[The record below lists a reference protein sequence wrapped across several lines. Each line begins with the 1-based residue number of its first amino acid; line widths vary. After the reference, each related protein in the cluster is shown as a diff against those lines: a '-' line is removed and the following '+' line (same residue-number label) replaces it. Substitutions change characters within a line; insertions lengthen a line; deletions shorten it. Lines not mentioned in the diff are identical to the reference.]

1 MSSTAQVS
9 NTEKLD
15 FEKVWLMFQET
26 DKKFQETKDLLTEK
40 FQETDKKFQETDKK
54 FQETTHSFQETDKQ
68 FKETN
73 RQMKNL
79 LKKMSEAESRWGKF
93 VESLVNGALVDLLTD
108 IGIEVTGTLQREKKL
123 YNGKQYEIDAIAK
136 NGKDL
141 VAVEVKT
148 SLSPQDVDDF
158 IQVLKIF
165 KEVFPEYSDKNLIG
179 AVGFINE
186 EGKSAIYAENKGL
199 LVIKAT
205 GASARIVNIN
215 SFKPKIW

>member
-9 NTEKLD
+9 STEKLD

-26 DKKFQETKDLLTEK
+26 DKKFQETTEK
-40 FQETDKKFQETDKK
+40 FQETDK
-54 FQETTHSFQETDKQ
+54 
-68 FKETN
+68 
-73 RQMKNL
+73 QMKNL

-93 VESLVNGALVDLLTD
+93 VESLVSGALVKLLKRRK
-108 IGIEVTGTLQREKKL
+108 IAVTGTLQREKKF
-123 YNGKQYEIDAIAK
+123 YNGKQYEIDIIAK
-136 NGKDL
+136 NGKEL

-158 IQVLKIF
+158 IKVLKIF
-165 KEVFPEYSDKNLIG
+165 KEVFPEYSDKDLIG